1 MRPAISFLILLTRLN
16 DKAHSVKLFNCN
28 NLSLEIVVEKIV
40 VRTEPENFLLFY
52 VAKDKLLHLLFGE
65 LTILEEHPYLLEV
78 SLRVLHQLIL
88 MLNDVKTCL
97 EHTLVFLRVSN
108 SDLTCLGLEKIS
120 VLHFIRVN

>member
-1 MRPAISFLILLTRLN
+1 
-16 DKAHSVKLFNCN
+16 
-28 NLSLEIVVEKIV
+28 
-40 VRTEPENFLLFY
+40 
-52 VAKDKLLHLLFGE
+52 
-65 LTILEEHPYLLEV
+65 LEV

-108 SDLTCLGLEKIS
+108 SDLTCLGLDKIS